1 MTNERQPQVSRMHV
15 DHSTRNYAAIEQF
28 FAQNAER
35 INAAQPEAVAQQ
47 EPVVAQVVEPAV
59 ADVVAAWAPQPT
71 EPAPAPAE
79 PAPAVPT
86 KSRFANF
93 YNRAKDKVA
102 SPVEAA
108 RAKAALYGSV
118 AVASIGGLVYAD
130 LVTSGERGGVS
141 TANAQ
146 GLSTT
151 PQTSTAETT
160 TSTTSTTETST
171 TPSTTETT
179 PTTSTTETTTGA
191 TEATPDEDESAP
203 APEQDEQVE
212 PTAEQKAAAERL
224 ADRKANMA
232 EAKNE
237 TKGVAGFVKTLETT
251 KENYKRNIHHIFD
264 GAFGKKKLDHSS
276 TRSAMSS
283 ILQNFEAGKIG
294 PRNGAE
300 MLAMSAYSSP
310 AFAAKL
316 YNDLHNHKGTKLP
329 EGVSQ
334 EEALASIERAMTL
347 KDTKFVIARPD
358 GTFMNYGQT
367 TERGVFA
374 AGLMQANGNHEMIV
388 MEAPGY
394 NKVYVKTSNGCFNL
408 LNRVKVSVPESVQT
422 SVTSIPRTPSTS
434 NPGQPEDRFV
444 SGPGGNPQDGIQKG
458 PGQKPDK
465 QKPGDKPT
473 DKPGDKPKD
482 NPKPKDDKNTTPGG
496 VPGQNGGTP
505 DKPGQG
511 PAGQTPNE
519 EGFVP
524 GEDRPQT
531 PAPKPTPAPLP
542 NQPAPAVQPGEQT
555 GQQPAPGAEPAP
567 STGTGQTI
575 PGGNPDPQG

>member
-1 MTNERQPQVSRMHV
+1 MTNERQPQVSRMHI

-79 PAPAVPT
+79 PAPAPT
-86 KSRFANF
+86 KSRFADF
-93 YNRAKDKVA
+93 YDRAKDKVA
-102 SPVEAA
+102 SPIAA
-108 RAKAALYGSV
+108 AQAKAALYGSV

-151 PQTSTAETT
+151 PQTSTAETS

-179 PTTSTTETTTGA
+179 PATSTTETTTGA

-203 APEQDEQVE
+203 APEQDEQAE
-212 PTAEQKAAAERL
+212 PTAEQKAAAKRL

-329 EGVSQ
+329 EGISQ

-422 SVTSIPRTPSTS
+422 SVTSIPRTPTTS

-458 PGQKPDK
+458 PGQKP
-465 QKPGDKPT
+465 GDKPT
-473 DKPGDKPKD
+473 DKPGDKPGE
-482 NPKPKDDKNTTPGG
+482 KPKDKADEKDGQKQVDHGG
-496 VPGQNGGTP
+496 QGDPS

-511 PAGQTPNE
+511 PAGQKPNE
-519 EGFVP
+519 EGYVP
-524 GEDRPQT
+524 GESKPAT
-531 PAPKPTPAPLP
+531 PEPKPTPAPLP
-542 NQPAPAVQPGEQT
+542 TPPETRPPEAPAVENPI
-555 GQQPAPGAEPAP
+555 PAPTGPGTPGAGSEQPTP
-567 STGTGQTI
+567 TTPVEI
-575 PGGNPDPQG
+575 N